1 MLTNARILVKAILVF
16 LLLSVASAATAQT
29 FSFDNC
35 KLQNLKS
42 SINRGPGMATGASDY
57 RHYPKSSNF
66 SFDHSGITWGE
77 QRLDW
82 SKKTPKGVYVAYFV
96 PPGGNPSVHYPFQ
109 TSRLN
114 LAIIGNEQGT
124 VRIQRNFRDMDPPV
138 QFVCGS
144 GGQTDPEPE
153 QPANAE
159 VAANCYLDPSSIR
172 QAQQHLKSL
181 GLYKSTIDGVSGR
194 GTKAAIKKAKKLIGR
209 KASAGDCI
217 TAKDITE
224 FRLLAEAAVEVEEL
238 KTNTD
243 EDDASETEG
252 PIPEASNYQLS
263 ETQRLD
269 AQRALKKFGFYNGM
283 IDGDIGPATKL
294 AVKSW
299 QEATGYSATGEL
311 TVDQIDQLLL
321 DEKVLPD
328 ILNPE
333 NGQRITAVMVQ
344 ITNPTFDV
352 YSCAF
357 HLEFTNRTS
366 GKSFDV
372 VLYAEGSDGKFTAT
386 SKDIERALA
395 NSELTA
401 EDNNWTALSIKAK
414 KYDDPNVVCK
424 PTNQNSYLITE
435 DGTEGTFKIDS
446 KGQLTMTDRP
456 IVAVN

>member
-1 MLTNARILVKAILVF
+1 
-16 LLLSVASAATAQT
+16 
-29 FSFDNC
+29 
-35 KLQNLKS
+35 
-42 SINRGPGMATGASDY
+42 
-57 RHYPKSSNF
+57 
-66 SFDHSGITWGE
+66 
-77 QRLDW
+77 
-82 SKKTPKGVYVAYFV
+82 
-96 PPGGNPSVHYPFQ
+96 
-109 TSRLN
+109 
-114 LAIIGNEQGT
+114 
-124 VRIQRNFRDMDPPV
+124 MDPPV

-144 GGQTDPEPE
+144 VGQTDPEPE
-153 QPANAE
+153 RSAIAE
-159 VAANCYLDPSSIR
+159 EAANCYLNPSSIR

-194 GTKAAIKKAKKLIGR
+194 GTKAAIKKAKKLVGR

-224 FRLLAEAAVEVEEL
+224 FGLLAEAAVVAEEL

-283 IDGDIGPATKL
+283 IDGDIGPATKI

-311 TVDQIDQLLL
+311 TEDQIDQLLL
-321 DEKVLPD
+321 DEEVLPD
-328 ILNPE
+328 ILKPE
-333 NGQRITAVMVQ
+333 SGQSITSVVVQ
-344 ITNPTFDV
+344 ITKPTFDV

-357 HLEFTNRTS
+357 HLEFTNSAS

-372 VLYAEGSDGKFTAT
+372 VMYAEGSDGKFTAST
-386 SKDIERALA
+386 KDIQTALA
-395 NSELTA
+395 NSGLTA
-401 EDNNWTALSIKAK
+401 EDNNLKALSIKAK

-446 KGQLTMTDRP
+446 DGQLTMTGLP
-456 IVAVN
+456 IVTIN